1 MLNGHQCPS
10 VHFRNVSTVDSRGFQ
25 VVVAVQ
31 FVVVN
36 LIFYVYLGS
45 IFGCHTNKAR
55 VGIHNGFDE
64 VAAHP

>member
-1 MLNGHQCPS
+1 M
-10 VHFRNVSTVDSRGFQ
+10 
-25 VVVAVQ
+25 VVAAQ